1 MFPLFLTN
9 RNSVCFSDFLVA
21 LPKTAFCL
29 AKGCL
34 LPGERLCPALP
45 KVMFCVA
52 GGKKRRFY
60 RCFSLWRFLF
70 CAFLLSKFL
79 NSALYVYSSFLYM
92 YVPCSVLLH
101 ADVCRCGCLSF
112 HTVSGRGAAPLR
124 AACRRTMFKMS
135 FLTFFL
141 LFGGQIAACVLRNCV
156 FSDFFL

>member
-79 NSALYVYSSFLYM
+79 NCRLVCLFIFFCICM
-92 YVPCSVLLH
+92 HRVPCFCTLMFVAAAVCLFIQCRVAGLRLSVRP
-101 ADVCRCGCLSF
+101 A
-112 HTVSGRGAAPLR
+112 
-124 AACRRTMFKMS
+124 
-135 FLTFFL
+135 
-141 LFGGQIAACVLRNCV
+141 GGQCSKCL
-156 FSDFFL
+156 F